1 MKKIVLLLSFLCIV
15 SSISL
20 AQFSRSV
27 ILPSNG
33 MTLTEQLE
41 LERIEAEKKA
51 QEEAE
56 KERKKQEELAKKKA
70 EEERI
75 RAEQEKLEAEKKAEQ
90 ARLEA
95 ERKAEQARLEAE
107 RKAEEKRKKQE
118 AEAERKRLEA
128 EKVRQEAE
136 KARIEAEK
144 RAEKARLEDEQIKEV
159 VAERLKLKNE
169 EEAQKELEK
178 ELAKEQA
185 RLKRERK
192 KEERK
197 AKYASIPWCN
207 FIMANAGLS
216 SSPDYAFGLTY
227 ARVKQFGFYVSAMSN
242 FGFKFDSDYNGY
254 YDYFGWGF
262 EGGLGP
268 GPLFYTGEIKYTRL
282 EATVG
287 GVVRMGIP
295 LYAYTGLGYGYRG
308 AFCETANGQWVK
320 YYNNSIVYNGVVFEI
335 GLMGNIKGFAISAG
349 YSMIANDDAYFPE
362 AKIGIGY
369 CF

>member
-107 RKAEEKRKKQE
+107 RKAEEKQKKQE
-118 AEAERKRLEA
+118 AEAERKRL
-128 EKVRQEAE
+128 EAE

-192 KEERK
+192 KEEMK
-197 AKYASIPWCN
+197 AKFASIPWCN

-262 EGGLGP
+262 EGGIGP
-268 GPLFYTGEIKYTRL
+268 APIFYTGEIKYTRL
-282 EATVG
+282 EAAVG

-308 AFCETANGQWVK
+308 IFGQTVNGKWVK
-320 YYNNSIVYNGVVFEI
+320 YFDYDVVYHGAVWEI
-335 GLMGNIKGFAISAG
+335 GLIGNIKGFAISAG
-349 YSMIANDDAYFPE
+349 YSLIANSESCFHE

>member
-27 ILPSNG
+27 ILPSNV

-95 ERKAEQARLEAE
+95 ERKAEQARLEAK

-118 AEAERKRLEA
+118 AEAEHKRL
-128 EKVRQEAE
+128 EAE

-144 RAEKARLEDEQIKEV
+144 RAEKARLEDEQIKDV

-192 KEERK
+192 KEEMK
-197 AKYASIPWCN
+197 AKLASIPWCN

-262 EGGLGP
+262 EGGIGP
-268 GPLFYTGEIKYTRL
+268 APIFYTGEIKYTRL
-282 EATVG
+282 EAVVG

-320 YYNNSIVYNGVVFEI
+320 YFNYSTVYNGVVFEI

>member
-128 EKVRQEAE
+128 EK
-136 KARIEAEK
+136 ARIEAEK

-185 RLKRERK
+185 RLKKERK
-192 KEERK
+192 KEEMK
-197 AKYASIPWCN
+197 AKFASIPWCN

-262 EGGLGP
+262 EGGIGP
-268 GPLFYTGEIKYTRL
+268 APIFYTGEIKYTRL

-320 YYNNSIVYNGVVFEI
+320 YFNYSTVYNGVVFEI